1 MISNFLKLNLLN
13 GYWRTY
19 LEPRLLPERL
29 LPEWLRLP

>member
-19 LEPRLLPERL
+19 LEPRLLPE
-29 LPEWLRLP
+29 WLRLP